1 MIGLTCTRNVFSHP
15 FEGNIL
21 MGLIVRTWSLKRDES
36 LNYRSCDEELLVS
49 VCLPCNSSSSN
60 QRPAGR
66 ITVLSQSSEAS
77 TIAGRLEVAPNSSKF
92 DSLIDFPCSS
102 FVPTNN
108 DCQWFH
114 IRFYYNFNTSS
125 SPGRYQWILRIC
137 RTVPLNILQ
146 STIDV
151 HTLSAIRV
159 QSYRSALLTHPQWPT
174 VFLPFLLSTR
184 CLPLLV
190 FHFYFLILVSRL
202 WSVKWIDAITLKLM
216 DVELWPTS
224 DIGSHFLCCILGRNS
239 CFSFWTDVIL
249 LKVHQHRIGSDL
261 TDLITILSGLL
272 SPGLVLELLVNH
284 LEIVLYNFP
293 EISLILILEIMVVD
307 LRLFSSL
314 NWLTGKRNDP

>member
-159 QSYRSALLTHPQWPT
+159 QSYRSALLTHPPMADR
-174 VFLPFLLSTR
+174 FSALS
-184 CLPLLV
+184 
-190 FHFYFLILVSRL
+190 F
-202 WSVKWIDAITLKLM
+202 ID
-216 DVELWPTS
+216 S
-224 DIGSHFLCCILGRNS
+224 
-239 CFSFWTDVIL
+239 
-249 LKVHQHRIGSDL
+249 
-261 TDLITILSGLL
+261 L
-272 SPGLVLELLVNH
+272 SPPTRISFLFLDPRFTSMKCQMNWCNNIKIDGRRIVAHFRYWLAFSLLH
-284 LEIVLYNFP
+284 
-293 EISLILILEIMVVD
+293 S
-307 LRLFSSL
+307 
-314 NWLTGKRNDP
+314 W